1 MSQKIM
7 DFIEYQE
14 EASKTIP
21 TNLSPTE
28 IIDNAVYGLIGEVGE
43 LVDIIKKVKFQG
55 HPMNEDV
62 RRHCLLELGDIL
74 WYATEMAYGLADN
87 MNKVANMNIEKLR
100 ARYGDH
106 FDSNKSQNRKEEDI

>member
-1 MSQKIM
+1 MQKL
-7 DFIEYQE
+7 FNFAEYQE

-21 TNLSPTE
+21 VELTSSE

-43 LVDIIKKVKFQG
+43 LVDIIKKIKFQG
-55 HPMNEDV
+55 HPMNDEA

-74 WYATEMAYGLADN
+74 WYITEMAYGLSDN
-87 MNKVANMNIEKLR
+87 MSNVANMNIEKLR

-106 FDSNKSQNRKEEDI
+106 FDSNKSQNRKEGDI